1 MVSKLALL
9 VVANNDIKG
18 GCAEYRA
25 NAGYNGNNDTV
36 APLFGVHLISG
47 RAPDT
52 KINNEQTGNYR
63 SQNHQPSC
71 DIAN

>member
-1 MVSKLALL
+1 MVSKLFLL

-18 GCAEYRA
+18 GCAEYRT

-36 APLFGVHLISG
+36 VPLFGIHLISG

-52 KINNEQTGNYR
+52 KINNE
-63 SQNHQPSC
+63 
-71 DIAN
+71 